1 MADTTP
7 DRVHA
12 SAYGCIT
19 IPFLL
24 IACVPLLWGARNS
37 WIDGRLERD
46 GVVANGRVVG
56 LRHVPRNPS
65 ISSFE
70 SGPKSRNAESPV
82 VMFTLR
88 GGEVRTMVGS
98 VNRSPAPW
106 KVGDVVEVVYDAADP
121 ARADLRSELTG
132 WRRWFGI
139 WCAVAILPLFIAVLP
154 LVLRFYNS
162 RGRLLV

>member
-1 MADTTP
+1 MTDA

-19 IPFLL
+19 VPFLL
-24 IACVPLLWGARNS
+24 LACVPLIWGARNS
-37 WIDGRLERD
+37 WIDGQLARD
-46 GVVANGRVVG
+46 GVVAQGRVVG
-56 LRHVPRNPS
+56 LRHVPRNPT

-70 SGPKSRNAESPV
+70 SDRSRSAESPV
-82 VMFTLR
+82 VMFTMR

-98 VNRSPAPW
+98 VNRSPTPW
-106 KVGDVVEVVYDAADP
+106 KVGDIVEVVYDPVDP
-121 ARADLRSELTG
+121 ARADLRSELAG
-132 WRRWFGI
+132 WRRWLGI
-139 WCAVAILPLFIAVLP
+139 WCAVAAVPLCIAVLP